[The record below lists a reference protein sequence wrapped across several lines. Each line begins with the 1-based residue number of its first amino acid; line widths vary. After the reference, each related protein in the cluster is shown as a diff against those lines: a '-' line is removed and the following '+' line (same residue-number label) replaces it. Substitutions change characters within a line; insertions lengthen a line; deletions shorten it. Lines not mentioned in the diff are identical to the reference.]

1 MSRTSYVQT
10 THEVFNQP
18 TPRQDFDAFANDA
31 ALVEGVRREAP
42 EWVEAR
48 VSPYGAVVGS
58 ARVQTWAAQANKFA
72 PELRSHDRY
81 GHRVDEV
88 DYHPA
93 YHELMREA
101 MAHEVHS
108 LTWTQGAR
116 EERGGHVAHAALL
129 YLHAQAEPGTS
140 CPLTMTHASVPAL
153 RAQPELAALW
163 EPRLCGTDYDPRCIP
178 ASDKKSA
185 TIGMAM
191 TEKQGGS
198 DVRAN
203 TTRAQPIDLPGPG
216 HAYEL
221 TGHKWFCSAPMSDAF
236 LTLAQTHHGLSCFLV
251 PRFLPDGN
259 RNRFLIQ
266 RLKDKLGNRSN
277 ASSEI
282 EYDRT
287 FAQLVGEE
295 GRGVPTIIQM
305 VAQTRV
311 DCAAGS
317 AGLMRKALCEAIHH
331 SRERS
336 AFGKRLSEH
345 ALMQSVLADMA
356 LEVEAATALFLRVAR
371 SYDDGRTKEM
381 ERVLARSATPIAKYW
396 VTHRTPRLTFEAME
410 CLGGAGYVEE
420 SGLPLLYREAP
431 VNSIWEG
438 SGNVQCLDVLRAL
451 GRDPAAL
458 EALLGELDEARGADA
473 TLDAVISELKHAFPD
488 VTQLTSLEARARYLV
503 ERFALTLAA
512 SLLFRHAPEFVA
524 SAFCATRLGGQGGA
538 EYGAFSANI
547 ESEHIIERALAG

>member
-1 MSRTSYVQT
+1 VET
-10 THEVFNQP
+10 THAVTNQA
-18 TPRQDFDAFANDA
+18 TPRVDFDAYVSDH
-31 ALVEGVRREAP
+31 ALREGARREAP
-42 EWVEAR
+42 AWVDDRLAA
-48 VSPYGAVVGS
+48 YGTVVGS
-58 ARVQTWAAQANKFA
+58 AQTQDWAAQANKFP

-93 YHELMREA
+93 YHALMQQA

-108 LTWTQGAR
+108 LTWTVGAR
-116 EERGGHVAHAALL
+116 HPKGGHVAHAALL

-153 RAQPELAALW
+153 RVQPEIAAAW
-163 EPRLCGTDYDPRCIP
+163 EPRVSGTVYDPRCIP
-178 ASDKKSA
+178 ASEKASA

-203 TTRAQPIDLPGPG
+203 TTRARALGKPGPAQ
-216 HAYEL
+216 AYEL

-236 LTLAQTHHGLSCFLV
+236 LTLAQADGGLSCFLV
-251 PRFLPDGN
+251 PRFLPDGA

-266 RLKDKLGNRSN
+266 RLKNKLGNRSN

-287 FAQLVGEE
+287 YAELVGEE

-317 AGLMRKALCEAIHH
+317 AGLMRHALAEAIHH
-331 SRERS
+331 ARGRS
-336 AFGKRLSEH
+336 AFGKRLVEQ

-356 LEVEAATALFLRVAR
+356 LEVEAATILFLRVAR
-371 SYDDGRTKEM
+371 GYDD
-381 ERVLARSATPIAKYW
+381 ARSDEAARAFARVATPIAKYW
-396 VTHRTPRLTFEAME
+396 VTHRTPQLTFEAME

-420 SGLPLLYREAP
+420 SALPRLYREAP

-438 SGNVQCLDVLRAL
+438 SGNVQCLDVLKAL
-451 GRDPAAL
+451 AKDPAGLA
-458 EALLGELDEARGADA
+458 ALLAELEIAKGEHVA
-473 TLDAVISELKHAFPD
+473 LDAALRDTKAEFANAANLG
-488 VTQLTSLEARARYLV
+488 AREGQARFWV
-503 ERFALTLAA
+503 ERLAKMLSA
-512 SLLFRHAPEFVA
+512 SLLLRSAPDFVSQA
-524 SAFCATRLGGQGGA
+524 YCATRLGGQGGA
-538 EYGAFSANI
+538 EYGAFSASV
-547 ESEHIIERALAG
+547 ESVKLIERALPG